1 MHIDEVRN
9 NQFFQFP
16 QWILKEP
23 YNALSD
29 KAKLMYMLLF
39 DRRTL
44 SEKNNWYDENGR
56 VYMYFTIEQFMQELS
71 CSRQTIINAK
81 KELQKIGLLE
91 EIRQGVNKPN
101 IMYINGSLNTRL
113 QEVQKL
119 DGTNTNIT
127 NTNIS
132 RLSKQQ
138 PATVDVQKSYDMF
151 FEVFPRQRKN
161 MITAQQ
167 IKEDVEEFGNELYQF
182 ALKQAVNNGAS
193 YPSYLDKIF
202 TSWRNQGITTLEQA
216 IEEQRKFD
224 DGKANRFQNGNSSQ
238 QKSTNVPDWADK
250 PVEKREPT
258 AEEKARLEEL
268 KAQMMSREG

>member
-119 DGTNTNIT
+119 DRGSLNTRLQEVQKLDGINTNIT
-127 NTNIS
+127 NTNITNTS
-132 RLSKQQ
+132 TAYSPSENSSVFDYYQQ
-138 PATVDVQKSYDMF
+138 RIGALDGYQYESLNQYMTVDGLEPELVKRAISRAADNSKRSFGYINSILKSWS
-151 FEVFPRQRKN
+151 QNGIKT
-161 MITAQQ
+161 IAQQ
-167 IKEDVEEFGNELYQF
+167 D
-182 ALKQAVNNGAS
+182 
-193 YPSYLDKIF
+193 
-202 TSWRNQGITTLEQA
+202 
-216 IEEQRKFD
+216 EEQRKFD
-224 DGKANRFQNGNSSQ
+224 DGKADRFQNGKCS
-238 QKSTNVPDWADK
+238 KKEPDK
-250 PVEKREPT
+250 PKYGGDWF
-258 AEEKARLEEL
+258 LEL
-268 KAQMMSREG
+268 